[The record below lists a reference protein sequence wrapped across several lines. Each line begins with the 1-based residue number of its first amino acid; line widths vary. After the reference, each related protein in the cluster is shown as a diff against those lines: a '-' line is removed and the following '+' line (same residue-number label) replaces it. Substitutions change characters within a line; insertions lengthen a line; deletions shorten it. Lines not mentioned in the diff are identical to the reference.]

1 MISAPLIDYLKKGIF
16 TLLGSILAVYL
27 FVILMTYTGND
38 PSWSHISSDMTAINN
53 MGGETGAWLSD
64 LLYSFFGFGAWWLLA
79 FLVYESILIWWD
91 NKPTFWLLRL
101 VAYVF
106 LILSASALFAQV
118 IALVQQVADPMTSGL
133 KGVAGGIIGLELQA
147 RLAQLLS
154 QWGSVTFLTVF
165 VIITATFAFNIHWL
179 TIYEKIKSWSWL
191 GSGIRNQDSEFDH
204 SQTSQEADAV
214 QQDVNV
220 NDTVI
225 AEKNQQQYEQ
235 LPLELQ
241 AADHAGNRENGS
253 RSGRFSNVLTDF
265 LSTSGLGA
273 GVKASMIAAAQ
284 AASDSARRDEQL
296 QTAATM
302 ASNATISNINQAST
316 PVANAPITPVRKVE
330 PSFAWNDANTVD
342 DLLANEMNMGQDTIP
357 YDSSAINAPRSDE
370 SAADFFD
377 SSNID
382 VSDAETDSKELSTT
396 NISST
401 QPAFDTNQESVQ
413 LPNESQVNPLLNAEH
428 HTDTDI
434 SDSVD
439 TVDTLVDAW
448 LAEHAAVPS
457 ATELGKE
464 EEAPIL
470 ETVFAPTVE
479 VSDNL
484 VNDSVNKPADDF
496 SNEWS
501 VEKPEFSNDL
511 ESSSIAGMASAS
523 KVVNVIAPAFETT
536 DMTPTNTP
544 PANPKLP
551 PTVETSASMPDIK
564 LNIEPDNQLTTAT
577 KPTVS
582 FAVPEGDSSNHIT
595 DMMPEDDS
603 VEDSNAPVMPHISD
617 DIAFSQKSRSMQ
629 TAAYRSSLSPIPE
642 MSILDKPDPNRQPSY
657 TLAELE
663 QLSELLEIKLQEFNV
678 KANVVNAI
686 PGPVVTRFEVDL
698 APGIKA
704 SKVTGI
710 SRDLARSLS
719 MASLRVVEV
728 IPGKPYIGIEV
739 PNKQREMVR
748 LIELLD
754 TEKFKDPKAQIS
766 MAMGKDIGGKAIIT
780 DLARAPH
787 MLVAGTTGSGKSVL
801 VNAMLLSMLLKYTPN
816 ELRMI
821 LIDPKQ
827 LELANYNDIP
837 HLLTPV
843 VTDMTEAASAL
854 SWCVAEMERRYQ
866 LMSLLKVRKLNE
878 FNKKVIAAE
887 KSGNPMLDPLWRP
900 NDSVSI
906 SQAPKLKTLPMIVIV
921 ADEFADMI
929 MQVGKQA
936 EELITRL
943 AQKSRAAGIHLIL
956 ATQRPSVDV
965 ITGLIK
971 ANIPVRAAL
980 RVNSK
985 VDSRT
990 ILDSGGAEDM
1000 LGNGD
1005 MLFLGPGQIE
1015 PDRVHGAYVSDEE
1028 VNSVCDAW
1036 RERGAPDYI
1045 DNMAGNFELSSP
1057 GGGSSASAS
1066 GEDDDLYNEAV
1077 GFIMETRKVSASSIQ
1092 RKFSIGYN
1100 RAARIVDSMEDA
1112 GLVSSMGK
1120 SGKRELLM

>member
-1 MISAPLIDYLKKGIF
+1 MISAPLIEYLKKGIF
-16 TLLGSILAVYL
+16 TLLGLILAVYL

-38 PSWSHISSDMTAINN
+38 PSWSHISSDMTAVNN
-53 MGGETGAWLSD
+53 MGGEMGAWLSD

-79 FLVYESILIWWD
+79 FLVYESVLIWWD

-106 LILSASALFAQV
+106 LLLSASALFAQLV
-118 IALVQQVADPMTSGL
+118 ALVQQVADPMVSGL

-179 TIYEKIKSWSWL
+179 AIYQKIKTWSW
-191 GSGIRNQDSEFDH
+191 RD
-204 SQTSQEADAV
+204 AAV
-214 QQDVNV
+214 QD
-220 NDTVI
+220 NDSKRDNRQAAQT
-225 AEKNQQQYEQ
+225 ASEQQQNDESVSDEKAAAAFEQ
-235 LPLELQ
+235 LPLDLPT
-241 AADHAGNRENGS
+241 ADHANHAQTADK
-253 RSGRFSNVLTDF
+253 SGRFNNVLKDF
-265 LSTSGLGA
+265 LATSGLGA
-273 GVKASMIAAAQ
+273 SVKASMSAAAAVAQ
-284 AASDSARRDEQL
+284 TATSSTAQDEQL
-296 QTAATM
+296 QTA
-302 ASNATISNINQAST
+302 S
-316 PVANAPITPVRKVE
+316 ANASSFSHVNQQQVSAPAANPVMAPARKVE
-330 PSFAWNDANTVD
+330 PSFAWNDADTVD
-342 DLLANEMNMGQDTIP
+342 DLLASEAIAGQDTFVYDAAAASNTNVQGFDKSAAAPNTSDNIVNDAADQDEMTESV
-357 YDSSAINAPRSDE
+357 DSSAV
-370 SAADFFD
+370 D
-377 SSNID
+377 S
-382 VSDAETDSKELSTT
+382 
-396 NISST
+396 
-401 QPAFDTNQESVQ
+401 
-413 LPNESQVNPLLNAEH
+413 
-428 HTDTDI
+428 
-434 SDSVD
+434 
-439 TVDTLVDAW
+439 LVDAW
-448 LAEHAAVPS
+448 LEEHAAVPV
-457 ATELGKE
+457 APELE
-464 EEAPIL
+464 EDKTLIEAPVL
-470 ETVFAPTVE
+470 ETSFDTAAQEQKADHSLNVNSLNNV
-479 VSDNL
+479 VDNSIDDL
-484 VNDSVNKPADDF
+484 SESWSIEHPDF
-496 SNEWS
+496 SYDAEPL
-501 VEKPEFSNDL
+501 VETETVSTSEVEFATPVDTISNV
-511 ESSSIAGMASAS
+511 A
-523 KVVNVIAPAFETT
+523 KVT

-544 PANPKLP
+544 PANPKLE
-551 PTVETSASMPDIK
+551 PTAATGITETNASPV
-564 LNIEPDNQLTTAT
+564 TAA

-582 FAVPEGDSSNHIT
+582 FAVPEGDSSNHIA

-603 VEDSNAPVMPHISD
+603 RADDTDLPVMPHISD
-617 DIAFSQKSRSMQ
+617 DAAFSQKSRSMQ
-629 TAAYRSSLSPIPE
+629 TAAYRSSLTPIPE
-642 MSILDKPDPNRQPSY
+642 ISILDKPDPDRKPSY

-678 KANVVNAI
+678 KAAVVNAI
-686 PGPVVTRFEVDL
+686 PGPVVTRFEVEL
-698 APGIKA
+698 AAGVKA

-748 LIELLD
+748 LIELLN
-754 TEKFKDPKAQIS
+754 TEKFNDPKAQIS
-766 MAMGKDIGGKAIIT
+766 MAMGKDIGGNPIIT

-801 VNAMLLSMLLKYTPN
+801 VNSMLLSMLLKYTPN
-816 ELRMI
+816 ELRLI

-943 AQKSRAAGIHLIL
+943 AQKSRAAGIHLML

-1028 VNSVCDAW
+1028 VNRVCDAW

-1045 DNMAGNFELSSP
+1045 DNMAGNFELMSP
-1057 GGGSSASAS
+1057 GGGASAANAS
-1066 GEDDDLYNEAV
+1066 GEDDDLYNDAV
-1077 GFIMETRKVSASSIQ
+1077 AFIMETRKVSASSIQ

-1100 RAARIVDSMEDA
+1100 RAARIVDSMEEA